1 MPDKLTR
8 SLGSIVDD
16 LWGAPVPQP
25 YAAGN
30 AHAAAAPKPSAPS
43 FPPFEQLWKAV
54 DETVDWTSVPAHDT
68 PNDGLTSPEV
78 WALYRRHAAQVLAGE
93 PEAYLAVLKAADP
106 LRDLTPWAEKLD
118 VACRDADCLH
128 VTVTLLPALL
138 AREGRRYPAG
148 MCLRAARDLFALLPV
163 VRVEAEAVCDGKPLM
178 QVPFERSE
186 LQKVRFAF
194 VEPVDFV
201 VQCGG
206 AFLPD
211 AQEQG

>member
-1 MPDKLTR
+1 MPDNLNR
-8 SLGSIVDD
+8 SLSGIVDD
-16 LWGAPVPQP
+16 LWGAAVPHP
-25 YAAGN
+25 AARD
-30 AHAAAAPKPSAPS
+30 AAAPAAPKASAPS

-54 DETVDWTSVPAHDT
+54 DETVDWTGVLAHDT
-68 PNDGLTSPEV
+68 PNDGLTSPES
-78 WALYRRHAAQVLAGE
+78 WALYRRYAARVLAGE

-118 VACRDADCLH
+118 VVCRNADSLR

-138 AREGRRYPAG
+138 QKEGRRYAAG

-194 VEPVDFV
+194 VDPVAFV
-201 VQCGG
+201 TRCGG
-206 AFLPD
+206 TFADGGEP
-211 AQEQG
+211 A

>member
-1 MPDKLTR
+1 MPDNLTR

-16 LWGAPVPQP
+16 LWGASAPPPAAAKDVPAP
-25 YAAGN
+25 
-30 AHAAAAPKPSAPS
+30 AAPKTSAPS

-54 DETVDWTSVPAHDT
+54 DETVDWTGVLAHDT

-78 WALYRRHAAQVLAGE
+78 WTLYRQYAAQVLAGE
-93 PEAYLAVLKAADP
+93 PDAYLAVLKAADP
-106 LRDLTPWAEKLD
+106 LRDLTPWAEKLE
-118 VACRDADCLH
+118 VVCRDADCLH

-138 AREGRRYPAG
+138 QKEGRRYAAG

-163 VRVEAEAVCDGKPLM
+163 VRVEAEALCDGKPLM

-194 VEPVDFV
+194 VEPVAFV
-201 VQCGG
+201 TGCGG
-206 AFLPD
+206 TFTDDGETA
-211 AQEQG
+211 

>member
-16 LWGAPVPQP
+16 LWGTPVPRP
-25 YAAGN
+25 
-30 AHAAAAPKPSAPS
+30 AAAAAKGDPAPAAPKASAPS

-54 DETVDWTSVPAHDT
+54 DETVDWTGVLAHDT

-78 WALYRRHAAQVLAGE
+78 WMLYRQYAARVLAGE

-118 VACRDADCLH
+118 VVCRDADSLH

-138 AREGRRYPAG
+138 KKEGRRYPAG

-163 VRVEAEAVCDGKPLM
+163 VRVEAEGVCDGQPLM
-178 QVPFERSE
+178 QVPFERPE

-194 VEPVDFV
+194 VEPEAFV
-201 VQCGG
+201 AQCGG
-206 AFLPD
+206 TFAEE
-211 AQEQG
+211 A

>member
-16 LWGAPVPQP
+16 LWGTPVPRP
-25 YAAGN
+25 
-30 AHAAAAPKPSAPS
+30 AAAAAKGDPAPAAPKAFAPS

-54 DETVDWTSVPAHDT
+54 DETVDWTGVLAHDT

-78 WALYRRHAAQVLAGE
+78 WMLYRQYAARVLAGE

-138 AREGRRYPAG
+138 QKEGRRYPAG

-163 VRVEAEAVCDGKPLM
+163 VRVEAEGVCDGQPLM
-178 QVPFERSE
+178 QVPFERPE

-194 VEPVDFV
+194 VEPEAFV
-201 VQCGG
+201 AQCGG
-206 AFLPD
+206 TFAEE
-211 AQEQG
+211 A

>member
-16 LWGAPVPQP
+16 LWGAPVPRP
-25 YAAGN
+25 
-30 AHAAAAPKPSAPS
+30 AAAARDTSAPAAPKAS
-43 FPPFEQLWKAV
+43 APAFPPFEQLWKAV
-54 DETVDWTSVPAHDT
+54 DETVDWTGVLAHDT

-78 WALYRRHAAQVLAGE
+78 WALYRQYAARVLAGE

-118 VACRDADCLH
+118 VVCRDADCLH

-138 AREGRRYPAG
+138 KKEGRRYPAG

-163 VRVEAEAVCDGKPLM
+163 VRVEAEALCDGQPLM
-178 QVPFERSE
+178 QVPFERAE

-194 VEPVDFV
+194 VEPEAFV
-201 VQCGG
+201 AQCGG
-206 AFLPD
+206 TFAEE
-211 AQEQG
+211 A

>member
-16 LWGAPVPQP
+16 LWGAPVPRP
-25 YAAGN
+25 
-30 AHAAAAPKPSAPS
+30 AAAAKGDPVPAAPKVSAPS

-54 DETVDWTSVPAHDT
+54 DETVDWTGVLAHDT

-78 WALYRRHAAQVLAGE
+78 WALYRQYAARVLAGE

-118 VACRDADCLH
+118 VVCRDADCLH

-138 AREGRRYPAG
+138 KKEGRRYPAG

-178 QVPFERSE
+178 QVPFERAE
-186 LQKVRFAF
+186 LQKVRFSF
-194 VEPVDFV
+194 VEPEAFV
-201 VQCGG
+201 TQCGG
-206 AFLPD
+206 TFAEE
-211 AQEQG
+211 A

>member
-16 LWGAPVPQP
+16 LWGTPVPRP
-25 YAAGN
+25 
-30 AHAAAAPKPSAPS
+30 AAAAPDAPAPAAPKASAPA

-54 DETVDWTSVPAHDT
+54 DETVDWTGVLAHDT

-78 WALYRRHAAQVLAGE
+78 WALYRQYAARVLAGE

-118 VACRDADCLH
+118 VVCRNADCLH

-138 AREGRRYPAG
+138 KKEGRRYPAG

-178 QVPFERSE
+178 QVPFERPE

-194 VEPVDFV
+194 VEPETFV
-201 VQCGG
+201 TQCGG
-206 AFLPD
+206 AFHD
-211 AQEQG
+211 EA

>member
-16 LWGAPVPQP
+16 LWGTPVPKP
-25 YAAGN
+25 
-30 AHAAAAPKPSAPS
+30 AAAAKGDPVPAAPKASAPA

-54 DETVDWTSVPAHDT
+54 DETVDWTGVLAHDT

-78 WALYRRHAAQVLAGE
+78 WALYRQYAARVLAGE

-138 AREGRRYPAG
+138 QKEGRRYPAG

-163 VRVEAEAVCDGKPLM
+163 VRVEAEGVCDGQPLM
-178 QVPFERSE
+178 QVPFERPE

-194 VEPVDFV
+194 VEPEAFV
-201 VQCGG
+201 AQCGG
-206 AFLPD
+206 TFAEE
-211 AQEQG
+211 A

>member
-16 LWGAPVPQP
+16 LWGAPVPRP
-25 YAAGN
+25 
-30 AHAAAAPKPSAPS
+30 AAAARDTSAPAAPKAS
-43 FPPFEQLWKAV
+43 ATAFPPFEQLWKAV
-54 DETVDWTSVPAHDT
+54 DETVDWTGVLAHDT

-78 WALYRRHAAQVLAGE
+78 WALYRQYAARVLAGE

-118 VACRDADCLH
+118 VVCRDADCLH

-138 AREGRRYPAG
+138 KKEGRRYPAG

-163 VRVEAEAVCDGKPLM
+163 VRVEAEALCDGQPLM
-178 QVPFERSE
+178 QVPFERAE

-194 VEPVDFV
+194 VEPEAFV
-201 VQCGG
+201 AQCGG
-206 AFLPD
+206 TFAEE
-211 AQEQG
+211 A

>member
-16 LWGAPVPQP
+16 LWGPPVPQP
-25 YAAGN
+25 D
-30 AHAAAAPKPSAPS
+30 AAAPDAPIPAAPKASAPA

-54 DETVDWTSVPAHDT
+54 DETVDWTGVLAHDT

-78 WALYRRHAAQVLAGE
+78 WALYRQYAARVLAGE

-118 VACRDADCLH
+118 VVCRDADCLH

-138 AREGRRYPAG
+138 KKEGRRYPSG

-163 VRVEAEAVCDGKPLM
+163 VRVEAEAVCDGQSLM
-178 QVPFERSE
+178 QVPFERPE

-194 VEPVDFV
+194 VEPESFV
-201 VQCGG
+201 RQCGG
-206 AFLPD
+206 AFTED
-211 AQEQG
+211 A

>member
-1 MPDKLTR
+1 MPEKLTR
-8 SLGSIVDD
+8 TLGSIVDD
-16 LWGAPVPQP
+16 LWGTPVPRP
-25 YAAGN
+25 ASAAK
-30 AHAAAAPKPSAPS
+30 AAPAPAAPRTSAPS

-54 DETVDWTSVPAHDT
+54 DETVDWTEVLSHDA
-68 PNDGLTSPEV
+68 PNDGLTSPEA
-78 WALYRRHAAQVLAGE
+78 WAQYRRYAAQVLAGE

-138 AREGRRYPAG
+138 QKEGRRYPAG

-163 VRVEAEAVCDGKPLM
+163 VRVEAEGVCDGQPLM
-178 QVPFERSE
+178 QVPFERPE

-194 VEPVDFV
+194 VEPEAFV
-201 VQCGG
+201 AQCGG
-206 AFLPD
+206 TFAEE
-211 AQEQG
+211 A